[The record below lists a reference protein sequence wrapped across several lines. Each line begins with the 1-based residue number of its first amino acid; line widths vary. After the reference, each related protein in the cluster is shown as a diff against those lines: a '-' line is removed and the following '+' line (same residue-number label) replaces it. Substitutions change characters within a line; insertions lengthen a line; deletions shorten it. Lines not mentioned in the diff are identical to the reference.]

1 MYEHYTDIKTTL
13 IMFFLNKIIRMS
25 RAKVMIDALPTR
37 NQPDNPNHLELF
49 WKSFS
54 II

>member
-13 IMFFLNKIIRMS
+13 IMVFLNKIIRMS
-25 RAKVMIDALPTR
+25 RAKVMTDALPAR